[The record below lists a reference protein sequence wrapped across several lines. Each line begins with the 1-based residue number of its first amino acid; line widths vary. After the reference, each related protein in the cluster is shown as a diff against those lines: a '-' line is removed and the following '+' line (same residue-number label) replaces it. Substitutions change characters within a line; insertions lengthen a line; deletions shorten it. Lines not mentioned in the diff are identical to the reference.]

1 MTIVFRES
9 YLQSRHLR
17 DTPSV
22 NTLTTLENTVFKNLE
37 TDKSMA
43 NFFLGFNPD
52 VLVTRTSRGEPLDKS
67 PDRTNRRAM
76 RLRVG
81 YHTGPPDDAKLLC
94 VPAPTKRGHKRDPG
108 PKFGEEGFSNSPAAH
123 LHHRGIL
130 VVKGIYPP
138 SLREETPCNTYDE
151 HRKQRPFPQ
160 GDLQGTFGKT
170 SGKMVATRKQVW
182 LKQQSAP
189 WSEKVW
195 RAVRQQLL
203 HLRLMHPK
211 HHFYDGHTV
220 LCTKKG
226 SSSQCIHRDFPTG
239 GHLSTRRT
247 PTDGCYLY
255 PISVLIATSPEGR
268 WLGLEGK
275 EPIHINQW
283 DAFVFRG
290 DLKHNGMGYG
300 KYNEGQHF
308 YVGCAIGGRGGK
320 YAKYAPRNA
329 VIVDL

>member
-1 MTIVFRES
+1 
-9 YLQSRHLR
+9 
-17 DTPSV
+17 
-22 NTLTTLENTVFKNLE
+22 
-37 TDKSMA
+37 MA

-290 DLKHNGMGYG
+290 DLKHRGMGYG